1 MPGSLRQ
8 RGPDSWQLR
17 VYLGTD
23 AETGRERWAS
33 TTAHGSRRHATARL
47 AEFVEAA
54 GYAQLRA
61 GTVEDLLERW
71 FEAASPGWAA
81 STVRQT
87 RSIIDCHL
95 VPHLGHLPVAKLTTV
110 DVDDFYGFLLRAGHR
125 GERPLA
131 TGTVHRVHV
140 VLHRALAQ
148 AVRWGWVWLN
158 PASTANPP
166 RVPPPE
172 VRPPAP
178 AQVAALLD
186 AVRERNDALYAYL
199 SLAVSTGARRSQLL
213 ALRWAE
219 VDFAHDAVAFTRALV
234 EGQHGPV
241 LRATKTH
248 RTYRV
253 ELDRDTLEVLIA
265 YRASAELAARA
276 AGCELDRDAFVFSAD
291 ADCVMPWRPNC
302 VTKQFIKARR
312 AANLPHFRL
321 HDLRHFMTTQMLA
334 AGVPIA
340 TVSQRLSHARASTTL
355 NVYAHAVPGSDR
367 NAAETL
373 AAILA
378 ATRFGGAASQ

>member
-8 RGPDSWQLR
+8 RGRDSWQLR
-17 VYLGTD
+17 VYLGID
-23 AETGRERWAS
+23 ADSGRERWAS
-33 TTAHGSRRHATARL
+33 TTVRGSRRLATARL

-54 GYAQLRA
+54 GYARLRA
-61 GTVEDLLERW
+61 GTVGDLLERW

-110 DVDDFYGFLLRAGHR
+110 DVEDFYGFLLRAGHD

-131 TGTVHRVHV
+131 PGTVHRVHV

-158 PASTANPP
+158 LASSANPP

-199 SLAVSTGARRSQLL
+199 CLAVSTGARRSQLL

-219 VDFAHDAVAFTRALV
+219 VDFEHYAVAFTRARRGS
-234 EGQHGPV
+234 ERSG
-241 LRATKTH
+241 
-248 RTYRV
+248 
-253 ELDRDTLEVLIA
+253 
-265 YRASAELAARA
+265 A
-276 AGCELDRDAFVFSAD
+276 AGDQDAPHLPGRARSRHV
-291 ADCVMPWRPNC
+291 
-302 VTKQFIKARR
+302 RR
-312 AANLPHFRL
+312 ARCIPGV
-321 HDLRHFMTTQMLA
+321 DG
-334 AGVPIA
+334 AGSA
-340 TVSQRLSHARASTTL
+340 GC
-355 NVYAHAVPGSDR
+355 GS
-367 NAAETL
+367 
-373 AAILA
+373 
-378 ATRFGGAASQ
+378 

>member
-110 DVDDFYGFLLRAGHR
+110 DVDDFYSFLLRAGHR

-265 YRASAELAARA
+265 YRASAELAARGGLRARSRRVRVQRRRRLCDAVVAQVGHKSVRQGTTRRQSA
-276 AGCELDRDAFVFSAD
+276 ALPAPRPTPLHDDSDARRRRADRDGLSTALPRPSVDD
-291 ADCVMPWRPNC
+291 A
-302 VTKQFIKARR
+302 
-312 AANLPHFRL
+312 
-321 HDLRHFMTTQMLA
+321 
-334 AGVPIA
+334 
-340 TVSQRLSHARASTTL
+340 QRLRPRR
-355 NVYAHAVPGSDR
+355 PG
-367 NAAETL
+367 
-373 AAILA
+373 
-378 ATRFGGAASQ
+378 Q